1 MARALAL
8 ILGTVLLS
16 GCADPVYSYSPG
28 ATWRISSRTATP
40 ACRILGAVVACGT
53 RTDEY
58 GSTSGYQA

>member
-16 GCADPVYSYSPG
+16 GCADPVYSYSLG

-40 ACRILGAVVACGT
+40 VCRILGCRRVRHAN
-53 RTDEY
+53 
-58 GSTSGYQA
+58 